1 MLKQRIRHWGVK
13 ARASHT
19 QRDAT
24 KARAQRRCQVPQNRR
39 PGALPEYDAYDEVV
53 EASFP
58 ASDPPPYVRDPDC
71 TLVPSL
77 IIPADHCQHDP
88 RRAAACPPLPHS

>member
-1 MLKQRIRHWGVK
+1 MLKQLIRHWGVK

-19 QRDAT
+19 QRDET

-39 PGALPEYDAYDEVV
+39 APVRRPDALPEYDAYDEVV

-58 ASDPPPYVRDPDC
+58 ASDPPPYVRDP
-71 TLVPSL
+71 
-77 IIPADHCQHDP
+77 IA
-88 RRAAACPPLPHS
+88 PLSHH